1 VRSSFPTAPAI
12 HHSSFIVLHS
22 SFFISNGAH
31 YEKILAKSVQ
41 EIKKSV
47 LLQKFLST
55 ILARI
60 GIFYNFAKKT

>member
-1 VRSSFPTAPAI
+1 MMESAF
-12 HHSSFIVLHS
+12 FISNGASTFRS
-22 SFFISNGAH
+22 SFFISNGTH

-47 LLQKFLST
+47 LLQKFLPT
-55 ILARI
+55 TLARI